1 MDGVFHICKLLSFIP
16 SQSHNI
22 VSQACAQKVFHYA
35 FCMYTLSARF
45 ANALMMQGIYHKSG
59 TRPIWTGHT
68 SNFLVHGEHA
78 RTCWMQTLGWNLWFS
93 DMGTCPLSGVRNGT
107 IFSWQ
112 KGLASVYPHCIY
124 KYSQFSNKNHEDLN
138 DNCFPATAGHL
149 EVGTASLRW
158 LWGQR
163 ELCPSGVVTLRIWE
177 FKKIHMCQG
186 LNSHYFHII
195 GDGHQ
200 PNSRGLYTH
209 YKDSLLKVGWPSPT

>member
-1 MDGVFHICKLLSFIP
+1 MDGVFHICKLLSFIL

-45 ANALMMQGIYHKSG
+45 ANVLMMQGIYHKPG

-112 KGLASVYPHCIY
+112 KGLASVYPHCVCVYQWHICVAMY
-124 KYSQFSNKNHEDLN
+124 FTIVACSGKQKYTSKTTSGIFKIVSMMTCRCGPLPRVWLRSCFQF
-138 DNCFPATAGHL
+138 FAGPVHKFAQFRL
-149 EVGTASLRW
+149 TS
-158 LWGQR
+158 
-163 ELCPSGVVTLRIWE
+163 
-177 FKKIHMCQG
+177 
-186 LNSHYFHII
+186 
-195 GDGHQ
+195 
-200 PNSRGLYTH
+200 
-209 YKDSLLKVGWPSPT
+209 